1 MNTKSL
7 ALIISFAAIAIALNT
22 IKIPAV
28 FWPGNFFQLSD
39 IPIVVAFLLFG
50 VKVGVFVGILNL
62 LGQLAFYLIS
72 PIYIVAYPMGFVATL
87 LMLLGVYIA
96 CKYIT
101 RKNASG
107 KLGTQRPIVYLT
119 GFAVISRAAIMPIID
134 YQIFFGLLFP
144 IFSGYA
150 FPQTTLVALIPVLIL
165 FNVITSLYTIP
176 VAYTVAARVKKI
188 LKMETGLIK

>member
-1 MNTKSL
+1 MHTKSL
-7 ALIISFAAIAIALNT
+7 ALIISFAAIAIALNA
-22 IKIPAV
+22 IKIPAI

-50 VKVGVFVGILNL
+50 VKVGVFVGFLNL

-72 PIYIVAYPMGFVATL
+72 PVYIVAYPMGFIATL
-87 LMLLGVYIA
+87 LTLLGVYIA
-96 CKYIT
+96 CRYIT

-107 KLGTQRPIVYLT
+107 KLGIQRPVIYLT

-134 YQIFFGLLFP
+134 YQIFFALLFP

-150 FPQTTLVALIPVLIL
+150 FPETYMVGLIPVLIL
-165 FNVITSLYTIP
+165 FNIIIPLYTIP
-176 VAYTVAARVKKI
+176 VAYTVATRVKKI
-188 LKMETGLIK
+188 LKMEAGLIK

>member
-7 ALIISFAAIAIALNT
+7 ALIISFAAIAIALNA

-50 VKVGVFVGILNL
+50 VRVGVFVGVLNL

-72 PIYIVAYPMGFVATL
+72 PVYIVAYPMGFIATL
-87 LMLLGVYIA
+87 LTLLGVYIA
-96 CKYIT
+96 CRYIA
-101 RKNASG
+101 RKNSSG
-107 KLGTQRPIVYLT
+107 KLCTQRPIIYLT

-150 FPQTTLVALIPVLIL
+150 FPETYMVGLIPVLIL
-165 FNVITSLYTIP
+165 FNIIIPLYTIP
-176 VAYTVAARVKKI
+176 VAYTVASRVKKV
-188 LKMETGLIK
+188 LKMEPELIK